1 MILAD
6 GAFQA
11 GQLVGVLILVAVVV
25 GLVRTFA
32 RSDMSWREKLLGKK
46 RDR

>member
-1 MILAD
+1 MIFAD

-11 GQLVGVLILVAVVV
+11 GQLFGVLILVLVVV
-25 GLVRTFA
+25 GVVRLFA
-32 RSDMSWREKLLGKK
+32 RSDVSWREKVFGKK